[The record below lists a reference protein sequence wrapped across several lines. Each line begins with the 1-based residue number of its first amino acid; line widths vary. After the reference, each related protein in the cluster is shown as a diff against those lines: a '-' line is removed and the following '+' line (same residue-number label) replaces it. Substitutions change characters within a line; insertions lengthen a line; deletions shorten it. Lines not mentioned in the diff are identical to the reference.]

1 MKLSEMKAAAAGIP
15 AGFTGTIT
23 KWTNVKET
31 FTIEKC
37 ACIQREALD
46 ENGQPI
52 VHKKGADVGKP
63 IYDRQLIFQL
73 QGESGKAYVVRT
85 NSPALRWLFS
95 DQIANGKA
103 ETVNRYGGEII
114 PLEPPEGKLRF
125 VPADYE
131 YADGTIGQVADLA
144 EVAKN

>member
-23 KWTNVKET
+23 KWTNVKEC

-37 ACIQREALD
+37 ACIQREVLD

-52 VHKKGADVGKP
+52 VRTKGANAGKP
-63 IYDRQLIFQL
+63 VYDRQLIFQL
-73 QGESGKAYVVRT
+73 KGESRKAYIVRT
-85 NSPALRWLFS
+85 NSPMLRRLFG

-103 ETVNRYGGEII
+103 ETVNRYGAGII
-114 PLEPPEGKLRF
+114 PLEPPEGKLCF

-144 EVAKN
+144 EVVKN

>member
-23 KWTNVKET
+23 KWADVKET

-46 ENGQPI
+46 ENGQT
-52 VHKKGADVGKP
+52 VVYKKGANAGKP
-63 IYDRQLIFQL
+63 VYDRQLIFQL
-73 QGESGKAYVVRT
+73 KGEKGKAYIVRT
-85 NSPALRWLFS
+85 NSPVLRRLFG

-114 PLEPPEGKLRF
+114 PLEPPEGKLCF

-131 YADGTIGQVADLA
+131 YADGRIGQVADLA
-144 EVAKN
+144 EAAKN